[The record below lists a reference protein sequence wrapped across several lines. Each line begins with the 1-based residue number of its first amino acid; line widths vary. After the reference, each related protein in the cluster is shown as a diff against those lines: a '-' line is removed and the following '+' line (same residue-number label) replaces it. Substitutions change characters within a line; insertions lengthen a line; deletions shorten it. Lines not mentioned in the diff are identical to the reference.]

1 MFDFLNN
8 SSLRNEITDL
18 KDAHERA
25 LTRMAFANDLE
36 KTQQSRE
43 LGALIAERDAR
54 ILQLER
60 IVTMLEDEM
69 EKRLDT
75 QEDIYLDQ
83 IVALKMAKK

>member
-8 SSLRNEITDL
+8 SAIRNL

>member
-8 SSLRNEITDL
+8 SVLRNEIADL
-18 KDAHERA
+18 KYAHERA

-43 LGALIAERDAR
+43 LGILIAERDAR

-60 IVTMLEDEM
+60 MVTMLEDEM
-69 EKRLDT
+69 EKRLDI

-83 IVALKMAKK
+83 IVALKMTKK

>member
-8 SSLRNEITDL
+8 SSLRNEIADL